1 MLCLQG
7 AELAT
12 DCNQC
17 EGAKAPW
24 NLEGVKLTLNSK
36 DNLRPQRG
44 GDYPHLDYNKANAKS
59 LFFLRFLCF
68 LFTSHTKSVKIE
80 WITCTRLHFCA
91 YRKTITKYFG
101 GQIMP
106 AVKKRKKAEPVT
118 LNNKSNSKGFFSKTC
133 LSFWLLSYR
142 LCL

>member
-1 MLCLQG
+1 MEFRGSETHTKFKDIFKTSKEADTSALRFKSEQAMLCLQG

-17 EGAKAPW
+17 ERAKAPW

-68 LFTSHTKSVKIE
+68 FIY
-80 WITCTRLHFCA
+80 ITHE
-91 YRKTITKYFG
+91 
-101 GQIMP
+101 
-106 AVKKRKKAEPVT
+106 KR
-118 LNNKSNSKGFFSKTC
+118 
-133 LSFWLLSYR
+133 
-142 LCL
+142 

>member
-1 MLCLQG
+1 MEIRGSETHTKFKDIFKTPKEADTSALRFKSEQAMLCSQG

-44 GDYPHLDYNKANAKS
+44 GDYPHLDFNYNKANAKS

-68 LFTSHTKSVKIE
+68 FIY
-80 WITCTRLHFCA
+80 ITHE
-91 YRKTITKYFG
+91 
-101 GQIMP
+101 
-106 AVKKRKKAEPVT
+106 KR
-118 LNNKSNSKGFFSKTC
+118 
-133 LSFWLLSYR
+133 
-142 LCL
+142 

>member
-1 MLCLQG
+1 MCVFYFLFNHSLNSNRSNALPCLQFVLRFKSEQAMLCSQG
-7 AELAT
+7 AGLAT

-68 LFTSHTKSVKIE
+68 FIY
-80 WITCTRLHFCA
+80 ITHE
-91 YRKTITKYFG
+91 
-101 GQIMP
+101 
-106 AVKKRKKAEPVT
+106 KR
-118 LNNKSNSKGFFSKTC
+118 
-133 LSFWLLSYR
+133 
-142 LCL
+142 

>member
-1 MLCLQG
+1 MEFRGSETHTKFKDIFKTPKEADTSALRFKSEQAMLCSQG

-17 EGAKAPW
+17 ERAKAPW

-68 LFTSHTKSVKIE
+68 FIY
-80 WITCTRLHFCA
+80 ITHE
-91 YRKTITKYFG
+91 
-101 GQIMP
+101 
-106 AVKKRKKAEPVT
+106 KR
-118 LNNKSNSKGFFSKTC
+118 
-133 LSFWLLSYR
+133 
-142 LCL
+142 

>member
-1 MLCLQG
+1 MEFRGSETHAKFKDIFKTSKEADTSALRFKSEQAMLCSQG
-7 AELAT
+7 AGLAT

-68 LFTSHTKSVKIE
+68 FIY
-80 WITCTRLHFCA
+80 ITHE
-91 YRKTITKYFG
+91 
-101 GQIMP
+101 
-106 AVKKRKKAEPVT
+106 KR
-118 LNNKSNSKGFFSKTC
+118 
-133 LSFWLLSYR
+133 
-142 LCL
+142 

>member
-1 MLCLQG
+1 MEFRGSETHTKFKDIFKTPKEADTSALRFKSEQAMLCSQG

-17 EGAKAPW
+17 KGAKAPW

-68 LFTSHTKSVKIE
+68 FIY
-80 WITCTRLHFCA
+80 ITRE
-91 YRKTITKYFG
+91 
-101 GQIMP
+101 
-106 AVKKRKKAEPVT
+106 KR
-118 LNNKSNSKGFFSKTC
+118 
-133 LSFWLLSYR
+133 
-142 LCL
+142 

>member
-1 MLCLQG
+1 MEFRGSETHAKFKDIFKTPKEADTSALRFKSEQAMLCLQG

-36 DNLRPQRG
+36 IFSKPRKRQIH
-44 GDYPHLDYNKANAKS
+44 PHLDYNKANAKS

-68 LFTSHTKSVKIE
+68 FIY
-80 WITCTRLHFCA
+80 ITHE
-91 YRKTITKYFG
+91 
-101 GQIMP
+101 
-106 AVKKRKKAEPVT
+106 KR
-118 LNNKSNSKGFFSKTC
+118 
-133 LSFWLLSYR
+133 
-142 LCL
+142 

>member
-1 MLCLQG
+1 MLCSQG

-44 GDYPHLDYNKANAKS
+44 GDYLS
-59 LFFLRFLCF
+59 LIHI
-68 LFTSHTKSVKIE
+68 SE
-80 WITCTRLHFCA
+80 PTRH
-91 YRKTITKYFG
+91 
-101 GQIMP
+101 
-106 AVKKRKKAEPVT
+106 
-118 LNNKSNSKGFFSKTC
+118 
-133 LSFWLLSYR
+133 
-142 LCL
+142 

>member
-1 MLCLQG
+1 MLCSQG

-44 GDYPHLDYNKANAKS
+44 GDYPHLITTKLTPKVY
-59 LFFLRFLCF
+59 FF
-68 LFTSHTKSVKIE
+68 
-80 WITCTRLHFCA
+80 
-91 YRKTITKYFG
+91 
-101 GQIMP
+101 
-106 AVKKRKKAEPVT
+106 
-118 LNNKSNSKGFFSKTC
+118 
-133 LSFWLLSYR
+133 
-142 LCL
+142 

>member
-1 MLCLQG
+1 MLARSRACDRLQSVRKSESSVEFRESETHTKFKDIFKTPKEADTSALRFKSEQAMLCSQG

-17 EGAKAPW
+17 ERAKAPW

-68 LFTSHTKSVKIE
+68 FIY
-80 WITCTRLHFCA
+80 ITHE
-91 YRKTITKYFG
+91 
-101 GQIMP
+101 
-106 AVKKRKKAEPVT
+106 KR
-118 LNNKSNSKGFFSKTC
+118 
-133 LSFWLLSYR
+133 
-142 LCL
+142 

>member
-1 MLCLQG
+1 SRACDRLQSVRRSESSVEFRGSETHTKFKDIFKTPKEADTSALRFKSEQAMLCSQG

-68 LFTSHTKSVKIE
+68 FIY
-80 WITCTRLHFCA
+80 ITHE
-91 YRKTITKYFG
+91 
-101 GQIMP
+101 
-106 AVKKRKKAEPVT
+106 KR
-118 LNNKSNSKGFFSKTC
+118 
-133 LSFWLLSYR
+133 
-142 LCL
+142 

>member
-1 MLCLQG
+1 MEFRGSETHTKFKDIFKTPKEADTSALRFKSEQAMLCSQG

-17 EGAKAPW
+17 EGATPW

-68 LFTSHTKSVKIE
+68 FIY
-80 WITCTRLHFCA
+80 ITHE
-91 YRKTITKYFG
+91 
-101 GQIMP
+101 
-106 AVKKRKKAEPVT
+106 KR
-118 LNNKSNSKGFFSKTC
+118 
-133 LSFWLLSYR
+133 
-142 LCL
+142 

>member
-1 MLCLQG
+1 MEFRGSETHTKFKDIFKTPKEAGTSALRFKSEQAMLCSQG

-17 EGAKAPW
+17 ERAKAPW

-68 LFTSHTKSVKIE
+68 FIY
-80 WITCTRLHFCA
+80 ITHE
-91 YRKTITKYFG
+91 
-101 GQIMP
+101 
-106 AVKKRKKAEPVT
+106 KR
-118 LNNKSNSKGFFSKTC
+118 
-133 LSFWLLSYR
+133 
-142 LCL
+142 

>member
-24 NLEGVKLTLNSK
+24 NLEGVKLTINSK

-68 LFTSHTKSVKIE
+68 FIY
-80 WITCTRLHFCA
+80 ITHE
-91 YRKTITKYFG
+91 
-101 GQIMP
+101 
-106 AVKKRKKAEPVT
+106 KR
-118 LNNKSNSKGFFSKTC
+118 
-133 LSFWLLSYR
+133 
-142 LCL
+142 

>member
-1 MLCLQG
+1 MLCSQGAELATDCNQCEGAKAPWNLEGVKPTLNSKDIFKTSKEADTSALRFKSEQAMLCSQG

-68 LFTSHTKSVKIE
+68 FIY
-80 WITCTRLHFCA
+80 ITHE
-91 YRKTITKYFG
+91 
-101 GQIMP
+101 
-106 AVKKRKKAEPVT
+106 KR
-118 LNNKSNSKGFFSKTC
+118 
-133 LSFWLLSYR
+133 
-142 LCL
+142 

>member
-1 MLCLQG
+1 MLARSRACDRLQSVRGSESSVEFRGSETHTKFKDIFKTPKEADTSALRFKSEQAMLCSQG

-68 LFTSHTKSVKIE
+68 FIY
-80 WITCTRLHFCA
+80 ITHE
-91 YRKTITKYFG
+91 
-101 GQIMP
+101 
-106 AVKKRKKAEPVT
+106 KR
-118 LNNKSNSKGFFSKTC
+118 
-133 LSFWLLSYR
+133 
-142 LCL
+142 